1 MPRES
6 TDKWLSK
13 LRPGRPL
20 LEAWILSAIIVS
32 ISNALAQVIDAYKKE
47 EAFTFDVPRLLRFLC
62 LDLITAP
69 LNYKWQEL
77 LERSFPRHE
86 RPPSRKDYHSI
97 PLEDRDVEKDSNA
110 DEVEDDDDDH
120 REPAVAGGSS
130 SPRRQQQQ
138 SRPPKRTKKKRKK
151 TVSKK
156 NWRNIWTKWF
166 IDCVTLGAIFNTVAF
181 LVIMGFL
188 NGQPAR
194 IPHNLRTQT
203 VTIIVN
209 GYKIW
214 PFANIIAHSVISF
227 ERRIPFFATVA
238 LCWNVYLSLV
248 AERL

>member
-1 MPRES
+1 MPHES
-6 TDKWLSK
+6 TDSWLSK

-32 ISNALAQVIDAYKKE
+32 ISNILAQIIDAHKNE
-47 EAFTFDVPRLLRFLC
+47 EAFEFDLPRLLRFLC
-62 LDLITAP
+62 LDLVTAP
-69 LNYKWQEL
+69 VNYKWQEL
-77 LERSFPRHE
+77 LEKMFPRHV
-86 RPPSRKDYHSI
+86 PASASSHKDYHSI

-110 DEVEDDDDDH
+110 DEDEVEDEQ
-120 REPAVAGGSS
+120 EPTTAAEGSS
-130 SPRRQQQQ
+130 PRRRQQQQ
-138 SRPPKRTKKKRKK
+138 PAKRTRKKKKA
-151 TVSKK
+151 SAKK
-156 NWRNIWTKWF
+156 NWKNIWTKWF
-166 IDCVTLGAIFNTVAF
+166 IDCVTLGAILNTVAF

-188 NGQPAR
+188 NGQPGK
-194 IPHNLRTQT
+194 IPHNLRTKT
-203 VTIIVN
+203 FTIIVN

>member
-1 MPRES
+1 MSRGEF
-6 TDKWLSK
+6 TDKWLTK
-13 LRPGRPL
+13 CRPGKPL

-32 ISNALAQVIDAYKKE
+32 ISNTLAQAIDAYKKE
-47 EAFTFDVPRLLRFLC
+47 EAFVFDLARLLRFLC

-77 LERSFPRHE
+77 LERSFPRHATA
-86 RPPSRKDYHSI
+86 PSREEYRSI
-97 PLEDRDVEKDSNA
+97 PLDDRDVEKDSNT
-110 DEVEDDDDDH
+110 DEMDDDH
-120 REPAVAGGSS
+120 ELTIAEGSVS
-130 SPRRQQQQ
+130 RHHHQQK
-138 SRPPKRTKKKRKK
+138 PKRRRKKRKIS
-151 TVSKK
+151 TRK
-156 NWRNIWTKWF
+156 NWKNIWIKWF
-166 IDCVTLGAIFNTVAF
+166 IDCITLGAIFNTVAF

-188 NGQPAR
+188 NGQPR
-194 IPHNLRTQT
+194 KILHNLRTKT
-203 VTIIVN
+203 VTIIIN